1 MLRDMTDIVR
11 DIRRIVLNA
20 VNAQKLTNI
29 VYGTVESVSP
39 LKVRVDQKLLLEQ
52 EHLKLTR
59 AVMDYEVEMT
69 VDHVTE
75 STAGGGGYGAYD
87 SHNHAYVGRKK
98 FIVHNA
104 LVIGD
109 KVTMIRAH
117 GGQQYLVI
125 DKEVVK

>member
-1 MLRDMTDIVR
+1 MLRDMTDIMR
-11 DIRRIVLNA
+11 DIRGIVLKA

-29 VYGTVESVSP
+29 VYGTVESISP
-39 LKVRVDQKLLLEQ
+39 LEVRVDPKLLLKQ
-52 EHLKLTR
+52 KQLKLTR
-59 AVMDYEVEMT
+59 AVLDYEVEMT
-69 VDHVTE
+69 VNHVTE
-75 STAGGGGYGAYD
+75 SAAGGSGEASYA

-98 FIVHNA
+98 FIIHNA

-125 DKEVVK
+125 DKE